1 MGSGAWALNN
11 SGNVVFLHAGEIDFA
26 KLIADAKTEFEL
38 FGVCDR
44 ICSVFA
50 LPYFNIMRLP
60 GETDQTLEPS
70 GLVTNW
76 PAFLISEYDENR
88 LLENSP
94 VIGHFRNSTE
104 PLIISLDMIKQQR
117 PDGKESIAG
126 QLFEK
131 HGLHINV
138 FFSVHQPNGDIG
150 VVGFSGEGSEPDQTK
165 LVELHYLTNLLF
177 SKINALRDDPE
188 DKNFGLKPR
197 EIDCLQW
204 TSQGK
209 TSDEIAI
216 ILSLSQHTVNHY
228 LTNAARKLDTT
239 NRTHAVSKAIRLKII
254 S

>member
-1 MGSGAWALNN
+1 LNN

-50 LPYFNIMRLP
+50 LPFFNILRLP
-60 GETDQTLEPS
+60 GETEQHLAPF
-70 GLVTNW
+70 GLVSNW

-94 VIGHFRNSTE
+94 VIGHFRQSTE
-104 PLIISLDMIKQQR
+104 PLVLTLAMINQRR
-117 PDGKESIAG
+117 PDGKENVAG

-131 HGLHINV
+131 HGLHTNV
-138 FFSVHQPNGDIG
+138 FFSVHLPNGEIG
-150 VVGFSGEGSEPDQTK
+150 VVGFSGEGPEPDQTK
-165 LVELHYLTNLLF
+165 LVELHYLSNLLF
-177 SKINALRDDPE
+177 SKIHVLRDE
-188 DKNFGLKPR
+188 SEVKNFGLKPR

-209 TSDEIAI
+209 TSDEIAT

-239 NRTHAVSKAIRLKII
+239 NRTHAVSKALRLKII